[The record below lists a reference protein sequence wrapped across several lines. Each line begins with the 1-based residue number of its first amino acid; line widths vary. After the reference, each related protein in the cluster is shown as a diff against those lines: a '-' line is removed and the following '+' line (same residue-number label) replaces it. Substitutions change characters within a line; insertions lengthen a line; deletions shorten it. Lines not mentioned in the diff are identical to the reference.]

1 MERIKPQNQYHTNY
15 SWYDI
20 VSLMQSLKKMEIVF
34 KKILISIAYQQQ
46 VALSH
51 IHGPVGLLI
60 TAPIALHSPSLFLH
74 TDYTQR

>member
-1 MERIKPQNQYHTNY
+1 MQRIKPQNLYHTNY
-15 SWYDI
+15 STLFPSQK
-20 VSLMQSLKKMEIVF
+20 VQKMEIVF

-46 VALSH
+46 VALSR

-60 TAPIALHSPSLFLH
+60 TAPIALHSPSLFLL

>member
-20 VSLMQSLKKMEIVF
+20 VSLTQSLKKMEIVF

-51 IHGPVGLLI
+51 IHGPVG
-60 TAPIALHSPSLFLH
+60 
-74 TDYTQR
+74 